1 MNLLIRRYPNGWNCW
16 VISNFYMFLF
26 CLVDPPWVFGNFQW
40 DMFFGA
46 NVKGVSFRGPVLPP
60 KTMVWLV
67 ICRVRGQDV
76 SVKILR
82 WYNFQGTITD
92 PTVQGSQPEHHRLKW
107 VPAIGGNIYVIV
119 HWRGPLGP
127 SKRLFRRNRSPGI
140 SKIHRS
146 GQIIATVSRPFQNVV
161 EECAPNN
168 ALNSGLGI
176 IVIRSDRWILPSLCF
191 RNSFLKVSCRRNSR
205 KSGSVEECSYHEIW
219 RKVSLKVSLLN
230 NWNLNYSHNLW
241 KTRILQ
247 PNLFLLKVVYMASIC
262 VQRRIVTPNTLVLI
276 RYGRLT
282 FFLRVTRDLW
292 GCCPFWWP
300 ATMRL
305 S

>member
-1 MNLLIRRYPNGWNCW
+1 
-16 VISNFYMFLF
+16 
-26 CLVDPPWVFGNFQW
+26 
-40 DMFFGA
+40 MFFGA
-46 NVKGVSFRGPVLPP
+46 NVKGVGFRGPVLPP

-82 WYNFQGTITD
+82 WYNFQGTITY

-191 RNSFLKVSCRRNSR
+191 RNSFLKVSCRPNSR

-230 NWNLNYSHNLW
+230 NWNLNYSTQSLKNKNPAAKFVFVEGSIYGIHLRAKKNSYPKHIGSHKIW
-241 KTRILQ
+241 PFDFFFESYQR
-247 PNLFLLKVVYMASIC
+247 FMGLLPLL
-262 VQRRIVTPNTLVLI
+262 VTS
-276 RYGRLT
+276 
-282 FFLRVTRDLW
+282 DHE
-292 GCCPFWWP
+292 
-300 ATMRL
+300 A
-305 S
+305 